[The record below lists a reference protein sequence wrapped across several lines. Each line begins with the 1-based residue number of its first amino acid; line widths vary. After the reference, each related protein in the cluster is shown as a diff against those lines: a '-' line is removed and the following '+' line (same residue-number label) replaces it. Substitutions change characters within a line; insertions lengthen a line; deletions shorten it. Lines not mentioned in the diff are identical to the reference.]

1 MTKTKLT
8 CKECNKSLVKQE
20 WWWWNHGDVGAK
32 KMSSLKERKQSCP
45 LTAVA
50 FECLNGCLDGMN
62 PNKLIKLGY
71 TYFQVKRIRGD

>member
-32 KMSSLKERKQSCP
+32 K
-45 LTAVA
+45 
-50 FECLNGCLDGMN
+50 CLA
-62 PNKLIKLGY
+62 
-71 TYFQVKRIRGD
+71 